1 MARSRDQDTL
11 KRIQQAFQA
20 HRRAL
25 DELEEALL
33 EGFEM
38 NSRDGHKLLSV
49 QEVSQVL
56 GMGRSWVY
64 QQIKSGQLPSLRLGG
79 AVKVKREDL
88 EAYIQNQYH
97 SSQENE

>member
-1 MARSRDQDTL
+1 MASNRNDDTL
-11 KRIQQAFQA
+11 KRIQKAFQA
-20 HRRAL
+20 HRRSL

-33 EGFEM
+33 EGFE
-38 NSRDGHKLLSV
+38 NQNRDGLELLSV
-49 QEVSQVL
+49 QEVGERL

-64 QQIKSGQLPSLRLGG
+64 QQVKSGQLPSIRLGG

-88 EAYIQNQYH
+88 EDYIQNHYL